1 MRAITPNDQLLF
13 KTARP
18 QRRAKPQAALPR
30 STSLLWHESA
40 SVVQS
45 LRMTRQE
52 FHARLKQGVLV
63 ADGAVGTMLAMRGIA
78 PPHDLANLTHPDQVR
93 ALHREY
99 YEAGARLIETNTYTS
114 NRIRLLNIPE
124 RGSELPAAQHLL
136 EQYGSPEALVRQVNQ
151 AGVQLAREAVGTDAL
166 VFGSMGPVG
175 KPLEPLGEIRLQEA
189 QQAFTEQAQA
199 LIEAGVDGIILET
212 FADPRELMVAIRAI
226 RALAPDLPLIASKGF
241 IEDGETLMEGLPE
254 RFARELS
261 TLEVDLIG
269 ANCIVGPQR
278 MLDIIRMMAHATD
291 KPLSAMPTPGLPQLV
306 RGQVVYDIQPEY
318 FGRYAAR
325 LVEAG
330 AQLVGGCC
338 GTTPEHI
345 RAVAQA
351 VAGVQPRRT
360 TIAPQA
366 TLRERKPA
374 ELPLAEPS
382 RLSRLLGKER
392 VITVELDLPR
402 GLSVQKVIDN
412 ARLLKEHGVHLIDIS
427 DGARA
432 RLRMNVMAISHLIQE
447 QAGIEVMMH
456 FACRDR
462 NLLAIQSDLL
472 GAHALGIRNVLAITG
487 DPAQIGDYPTATSVF
502 DVDAIGL
509 VRILKRFNEGI
520 DLAGNSIGMRAN
532 FTIAVAYNPLAPD
545 PEMERER
552 LQRKVE
558 EGAHLVYT
566 QPIFEMPIVEAT
578 ATLCQRLRVP
588 WFVGVLPLRSARHAE
603 FMHNEVPGIRI
614 PQAVLQRMAE
624 APEECA
630 LEVGLEIAQQF
641 IREAAP
647 YAQGIYLM
655 PPAGNAQIALRV
667 LQALE

>member
-1 MRAITPNDQLLF
+1 
-13 KTARP
+13 
-18 QRRAKPQAALPR
+18 
-30 STSLLWHESA
+30 
-40 SVVQS
+40 
-45 LRMTRQE
+45 MTRE
-52 FHARLKQGVLV
+52 SFLERLKQGILV
-63 ADGAVGTMLAMRGIA
+63 ADGATGTMLALRGI
-78 PPHDLANLTHPDQVR
+78 PMPYDLANLTHPELVR
-93 ALHREY
+93 QLHREY

-114 NRIRLLNIPE
+114 NRIRLLNLPE
-124 RGSELPAAQHLL
+124 RGSEIPPAQSLL
-136 EQYGSPEALVRQVNQ
+136 EEYGSPEELVRRINQ
-151 AGVQLAREAVGTDAL
+151 KGVELAREAVSADAL

-175 KPLEPLGEIRLQEA
+175 KPLEPLGEIRLHEA
-189 QQAFTEQAQA
+189 EEAFTEQARA
-199 LIEAGVDGIILET
+199 LVQAGVDGIILET
-212 FADPRELMVAIRAI
+212 FTDPRELLVAIRAV
-226 RALAPDLPLIASKGF
+226 RRVAPDLPLIGSKGF

-261 TLEVDLIG
+261 EQDVDAIG
-269 ANCIVGPQR
+269 ANCVVGPQR
-278 MLDIIRMMAHATD
+278 MLDIIRMMAHTTE
-291 KPLSAMPTPGLPQLV
+291 KPLLAMPTPGLPQLV

-330 AQLVGGCC
+330 AQMVGGCC

-351 VAGVQPRRT
+351 VATLKPRRV
-360 TIAPQA
+360 TIGL
-366 TLRERKPA
+366 TLTPRERKPE
-374 ELPLAEPS
+374 ELPTAEPS
-382 RLSRLLGKER
+382 RLSQRLGKEL
-392 VITVELDLPR
+392 VFTVELDLPR
-402 GLSVQKVIDN
+402 GLRVQKVIEN
-412 ARLLKEHGVHLIDIS
+412 ARLLKDHGVHLIDIS

-509 VRILKRFNEGI
+509 VRILRRFNEGI

-545 PEMERER
+545 LELERER
-552 LQRKVE
+552 LQRKVD

-566 QPIFEMPIVEAT
+566 QPIFELPLVEAT
-578 ATLCQRLRVP
+578 AELCQRLGVP

-614 PQAVLQRMAE
+614 PEAVLRRMAE
-624 APEECA
+624 APEESA
-630 LEVGLEIAQQF
+630 LEVGLEIAQTFVQA
-641 IREAAP
+641 AAP

-655 PPAGNAQIALRV
+655 PPAGNAEIALRV
-667 LQALE
+667 LQALTDRPIPPR

>member
-1 MRAITPNDQLLF
+1 MPPSDPLAHGCGTPVYGTIPL
-13 KTARP
+13 K
-18 QRRAKPQAALPR
+18 
-30 STSLLWHESA
+30 
-40 SVVQS
+40 
-45 LRMTRQE
+45 MTRQE
-52 FHARLKQGVLV
+52 FAERLAQGVLV
-63 ADGAVGTMLAMRGIA
+63 ADGAMGTMLALRGI
-78 PPHDLANLTHPDQVR
+78 PMPYDLANLTQPELVQQIHR
-93 ALHREY
+93 AY

-124 RGSELPAAQHLL
+124 RGSELPPAQSLL
-136 EQYGSPEALVRQVNQ
+136 EQYGSPEELVRRINQ
-151 AGVQLAREAVGTDAL
+151 RAVELARDAVGGDAL
-166 VFGSMGPVG
+166 IFGSIGPVG

-189 QQAFTEQAQA
+189 EQAFTEQAQA
-199 LIEAGVDGIILET
+199 LIEAGVDGIVLET
-212 FADPRELMVAIRAI
+212 FTDPRELEVAIRAV
-226 RALAPDLPLIASKGF
+226 RRLAPDLPLIASKGF

-254 RFARELS
+254 RFARHLS
-261 TLEVDLIG
+261 TLGVDAIG
-269 ANCIVGPQR
+269 ANCVVGPQR
-278 MLDIIRMMAHATD
+278 MLDIVRMMAHASEL
-291 KPLSAMPTPGLPQLV
+291 PLSAMPTPGLPQLV
-306 RGQVVYDIQPEY
+306 RGQVVYDIQPDY

-330 AQLVGGCC
+330 AQIVGGCC
-338 GTTPEHI
+338 GTTPDHI
-345 RAVAQA
+345 RAVARA
-351 VAGVQPRRT
+351 VASAKPRVHPARRPPT
-360 TIAPQA
+360 PALSPEGRGGA
-366 TLRERKPA
+366 LRERLPA
-374 ELPLAEPS
+374 ELPLASPS
-382 RLSRLLGKER
+382 QLAQRLGKER

-402 GLSVQKVIDN
+402 GLTVQKVIES
-412 ARLLKEHGVHLIDIS
+412 ARLLKENGVHLIDIS

-520 DLAGNSIGMRAN
+520 DLAGNTIGMRAN

-545 PEMERER
+545 LAMERER
-552 LQRKVE
+552 LQRKVD

-578 ATLCQRLRVP
+578 AELCQRLGVP

-614 PQAVLQRMAE
+614 PEAVLRRMAE
-624 APEECA
+624 APEERA
-630 LEVGLEIAQQF
+630 LEVGLEIAQAF
-641 IREAAP
+641 VRAAAP
-647 YAQGIYLM
+647 CAQGIYLM

-667 LQALE
+667 LEALA

>member
-1 MRAITPNDQLLF
+1 VN
-13 KTARP
+13 
-18 QRRAKPQAALPR
+18 
-30 STSLLWHESA
+30 LWYNPFG
-40 SVVQS
+40 
-45 LRMTRQE
+45 MTREAFRQ
-52 FHARLKQGVLV
+52 RLEQGVLV
-63 ADGAVGTMLAMRGIA
+63 ADGATGTMLALRGITM
-78 PPHDLANLTHPDQVR
+78 PYDLANLTHPELVK

-99 YEAGARLIETNTYTS
+99 YEAGARLIETNTYSS

-124 RGSELPAAQHLL
+124 RGSELPAVQPLL
-136 EQYGSPEALVRQVNQ
+136 EQYGSPDALVRRVNM
-151 AGVQLAREAVGTDAL
+151 AGVQLAREAVGQDAL

-189 QQAFTEQAQA
+189 EQAFEEQAQA

-212 FADPRELMVAIRAI
+212 FVDPRELTVAIRAV
-226 RALAPDLPLIASKGF
+226 RRLAPDLPIIASKGF

-254 RFARELS
+254 RFAREIS
-261 TLEVDLIG
+261 ALEVDAIG

-278 MLDIIRMMAHATD
+278 MLDIVRMLAHATEL
-291 KPLSAMPTPGLPQLV
+291 PISAMPTPGLPQLV

-330 AQLVGGCC
+330 ACIVGGCC
-338 GTTPEHI
+338 GTTPDHI
-345 RAVAQA
+345 RAVARA
-351 VAGVQPRRT
+351 VAGLKPRRT
-360 TIAPQA
+360 SAAVSIP
-366 TLRERKPA
+366 LRERRPE

-382 RLSRLLGKER
+382 QLSQRLGKER
-392 VITVELDLPR
+392 IITVELDLPR
-402 GLSVQKVIDN
+402 GLRVQKVIEN
-412 ARLLKEHGVHLIDIS
+412 ACLLKAHGVHLIDIS

-509 VRILKRFNEGI
+509 VRILKRFNEGF
-520 DLAGNSIGMRAN
+520 DLAGNTIGMRAN
-532 FTIAVAYNPLAPD
+532 FTIAVAYNPLATD
-545 PEMERER
+545 LAAERER
-552 LQRKVE
+552 LQRKVD

-566 QPIFEMPIVEAT
+566 QPIFEISVVEAT
-578 ATLCQRLRVP
+578 AEICQQLGVP

-614 PQAVLQRMAE
+614 PEAVLRRMAE
-624 APEECA
+624 APEESA

-641 IREAAP
+641 VREAAP

-667 LQALE
+667 LEALQ